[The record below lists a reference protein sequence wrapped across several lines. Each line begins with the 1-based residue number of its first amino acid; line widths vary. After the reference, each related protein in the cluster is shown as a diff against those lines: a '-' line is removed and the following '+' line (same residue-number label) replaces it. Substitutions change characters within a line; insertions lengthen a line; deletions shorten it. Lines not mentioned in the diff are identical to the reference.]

1 MLLFGPPPDSRPL
14 SRRGWDCIPF
24 VGPRL
29 ACLEEPPTGAVRRFQ
44 TVLPCPPCLAR
55 ERWECLGGCGALG
68 GATPGHRTPG
78 GAIGLDRPAGS
89 RWHVRCRP
97 GGMGQRIQTHLTGP
111 PWHDVPP
118 PPGSTTPRR
127 ANARAVRRS
136 ALVCAALVAAVAAG
150 SRIPHWVRSHV
161 DGASNPQ
168 ANAVVS
174 PLDVLLRSVGAAA
187 DSGATDEVA
196 ARCEA
201 IVTEYPDH
209 PVAEPA
215 LLRLLQAR
223 IRMADER
230 GAQAAFQM
238 LRARFPNS
246 RLLPEALVDVASWRY
261 EQRDYHGAANAYT
274 DLVALVTSA
283 DGSTVGE
290 DTAPEPV
297 IWRSK
302 SLWNEHKR
310 AERSRTELER
320 LARFNQALSYENAGD
335 RDSALRAYER
345 FLSRF
350 PQDACV
356 PESRFRMAGLLLE
369 EGRSD
374 EALAAYREVY
384 EDPLA
389 AVAFRCESLYR
400 AGRQYEAARRFDDAI
415 ATLRLVLPLQP
426 ADNEFRLASLG
437 ELAPLLESR
446 DRPHALTIYRELS
459 LSNASPSVRA
469 VAAQRLAALEGPAA
483 VATAPH

>member
-1 MLLFGPPPDSRPL
+1 MRRRDRP
-14 SRRGWDCIPF
+14 R
-24 VGPRL
+24 
-29 ACLEEPPTGAVRRFQ
+29 
-44 TVLPCPPCLAR
+44 
-55 ERWECLGGCGALG
+55 
-68 GATPGHRTPG
+68 RTPVLQM
-78 GAIGLDRPAGS
+78 ACPVQT
-89 RWHVRCRP
+89 W
-97 GGMGQRIQTHLTGP
+97 GMNRRIQTHVTGP
-111 PWHDVPP
+111 PWHDTPP
-118 PPGSTTPRR
+118 TPDAHRRRRPGT
-127 ANARAVRRS
+127 RAVRRS
-136 ALVCAALVAAVAAG
+136 ALVCGALMATVALG
-150 SRIPHWVRSHV
+150 SRIPLWLRSHV
-161 DGASNPQ
+161 AAVSNPP
-168 ANAVVS
+168 ANVVAE
-174 PLDVLLRSVGAAA
+174 PLDALLRGVEAAA
-187 DSGATDEVA
+187 DSGATGDVA

-201 IVTEYPDH
+201 IVNGYPEH
-209 PVAEPA
+209 PVVEPA
-215 LLRLLQAR
+215 LLRLVQAR

-230 GAQAAFQM
+230 GARAAFQM
-238 LRARFPNS
+238 LRARFPHS
-246 RLLPEALVDVASWRY
+246 RLLSEALVDMASWRY

-283 DGSTVGE
+283 DGSAAGE
-290 DTAPEPV
+290 DTAPPPV

-335 RDSALRAYER
+335 RDSALRAFER

-356 PESRFRMAGLLLE
+356 PEARFRMAGLLLE
-369 EGRSD
+369 EERSD

-400 AGRQYEAARRFDDAI
+400 AGRQYEATRRFEEAI

-446 DRPHALTIYRELS
+446 DPARALAIYRELA
-459 LSNASPSVRA
+459 LSNAAPSVRA
-469 VAAQRLAALEGPAA
+469 VAAQRLATLEGTASVAA
-483 VATAPH
+483 APH